1 MSEWA
6 SYYTIEPFGNVRS
19 DIQSGIIASTI
30 ANCNRTKSSQKM
42 FPPLDIM
49 PIGEHK
55 LKPEEAKEDDIRQ
68 FFMNMTTVQES
79 K

>member
-1 MSEWA
+1 
-6 SYYTIEPFGNVRS
+6 
-19 DIQSGIIASTI
+19 
-30 ANCNRTKSSQKM
+30 M
-42 FPPLDIM
+42 FTPLDFM